1 MIIDIL
7 FVVFIGGGFW
17 WGYRK
22 GIIYSVFS
30 LLAYFIGIIAALK
43 FSYVLIKFLHGTMNL
58 SPKAM
63 AIVAFIL
70 MVILVV
76 VLIKLIAWGLEQ
88 VLKSFSLNLVNQVI
102 GGVIFSL
109 IGLYLLCVM
118 IWFLNVWGIFPDHQK
133 MSSHVYPYIRDVGP
147 TVVEYSGK
155 IVPMFK
161 TAFHDIETLIRNA

>member
-30 LLAYFIGIIAALK
+30 LLAYFIGIIVALK
-43 FSYVLIKFLHGTMNL
+43 FSYVLIKFLHGSLNL

-63 AIVAFIL
+63 AIVAFVL
-70 MVILVV
+70 MFLLIAI
-76 VLIKLIAWGLEQ
+76 LIKIVAWALEQ
-88 VLKSFSLNLVNQVI
+88 VLKSFSLNLVNQLA
-102 GGVIFSL
+102 GGLIFSF
-109 IGLYLLCVM
+109 IGLYLMCVM
-118 IWFLNVWGIFPDHQK
+118 IWFLNVWGVFPDHQK
-133 MSSHVYPYIRDVGP
+133 VTSYTYLYIANLGP

-161 TAFHDIETLIRNA
+161 TAFHDIDALIRNA